1 MKRDESVRRMKLEST
16 YEVRSARFVKDRVE
30 DSKQI
35 EYEASLDAVRQPG
48 GLRC

>member
-1 MKRDESVRRMKLEST
+1 MKRDCNEVVVDLRM
-16 YEVRSARFVKDRVE
+16 RSAGLMKGWVE

-35 EYEASLDAVRQPG
+35 EYEASLDTVRQPG